1 MRTHVNLVDR
11 SQEILRGGQELS
23 GAFLACPNFP
33 VYRYCWF
40 RDGTFI
46 ANALDLYGDHASA
59 RRFYDW
65 GAGIVLANAADIGA
79 ACAVSVGEVP
89 TRYLHTRYAPD
100 GSQSDEDWPN
110 FQLDGFGT
118 FLWGLSEH
126 LQMTD
131 EPVPA
136 AWKTAV
142 DLLAGYLIHLWRSP
156 NFDCWEEFPE
166 RIHIATLA
174 ALYGGLHAAAR
185 HFDLHAADETA
196 EAIRA
201 FVLEQAHH
209 GFLPKF
215 VGSDAVDAS
224 LLWAAIPY
232 GMFDPHEP
240 IMMRTIE
247 KIAADLQGSE
257 GGVHRYAAD
266 EYYGGGAWI
275 LLTAALGECLVALGE
290 IERVQEMLGW
300 IERQASPDGELPEQ
314 VPIDLI
320 RPPDYALWVD
330 RWGEIAQPLLWSH
343 AAYLRLSQALRTH
356 AAAEPGQATSP

>member
-1 MRTHVNLVDR
+1 MRTHLNLVDR
-11 SQEILRGGQELS
+11 SQEILQNGQAAS
-23 GAFLACPNFP
+23 GAFLACPSFP

-65 GAGIVLANAADIGA
+65 GVGIVRAHAADIAA
-79 ACAVSVGEVP
+79 ACTVPVGEVP
-89 TRYLHTRYAPD
+89 IRYLHTRYAPD
-100 GSQSDEDWPN
+100 GSQGNEDWPN

-126 LQMTD
+126 LRMTG
-131 EPVPA
+131 EPA
-136 AWKTAV
+136 AKTWKTAV
-142 DLLAGYLIHLWRSP
+142 DLLTGYLIHLWRSP
-156 NFDCWEEFPE
+156 NFDCWEEFPAQV
-166 RIHIATLA
+166 HIATLA
-174 ALYGGLHAAAR
+174 AIYGGLHAAVR
-185 HFDLHAADETA
+185 HFDLHGVADAA

-201 FVLEQAHH
+201 FVLEQACN
-209 GFLPKF
+209 GYLPKF
-215 VGSDAVDAS
+215 VGSDTVDAS

-232 GMFDPHEP
+232 GMFDPREP
-240 IMMRTIE
+240 IMAHTIE
-247 KIAADLQGSE
+247 KIASDLQGPE

-275 LLTAALGECLVALGE
+275 LLTAALGECLAALGDTEQVRE
-290 IERVQEMLGW
+290 ILGW
-300 IERQASPDGELPEQ
+300 IERRAAPNGDLPEQ

-320 RPPDYALWVD
+320 RPSSHSAWVD

-343 AAYLRLSQALRTH
+343 AAYLRLSHALDTH
-356 AAAEPGQATSP
+356 TAAERR